1 MFFGN
6 RWNCR
11 IHYLSLIMDD
21 YKTLCQRIE
30 SQRSVDDCRMRA
42 IRSIKIRLRNNSRDV
57 MSVDGDTH
65 TNEISGN

>member
-1 MFFGN
+1 
-6 RWNCR
+6 
-11 IHYLSLIMDD
+11 MDD